1 MKDPALLERLHELET
16 DLDQIR
22 NQLEPPKKSVFQYVR
37 RFARFVSAHWA
48 VIFSLLLAAFIYWKY
63 GIGYFEP
70 QKNLSLTK
78 KASDSYVKLADQLM
92 LNGQFDAA
100 KESYSAALKANPSNV
115 DATRG
120 LLKTDVL
127 EPVPGQKYITPEVEK
142 TKIDHLRTVLER
154 DEDTGIVAHLTRL
167 FNRAPARDNE
177 TYIISYFRGLQYE
190 QRENYG
196 CAKIF
201 YQEAI
206 NRNSEFVGGYIALA
220 YVHVLAGD
228 PAECAIGVLGKFE
241 NNNRSAVALNNLGY
255 CYLIKGD
262 FEKADKLFD
271 KSLLISQYLETYVN
285 LGDGY
290 RYLRDADSALWHHNA
305 ALKWV
310 EDSQNEKENAVA
322 GTLAINF
329 MPTKL
334 GDTETPKTYVEI
346 RDINQK
352 RMLVLYE
359 LSLDYALKEDFVR
372 ADQTFNAAF
381 ALDPEGAYQ
390 AFIDNKIESIENLS
404 QNLSESPIPK
414 RSLRWFE
421 KQRRRFKLLPTP
433 QENIGPQS
441 KPPTTCIDLSIK
453 CE

>member
-1 MKDPALLERLHELET
+1 
-16 DLDQIR
+16 
-22 NQLEPPKKSVFQYVR
+22 
-37 RFARFVSAHWA
+37 
-48 VIFSLLLAAFIYWKY
+48 
-63 GIGYFEP
+63 
-70 QKNLSLTK
+70 
-78 KASDSYVKLADQLM
+78 M
-92 LNGQFDAA
+92 LNGEFPAA
-100 KESYSAALKANPSNV
+100 KEAYNAALKANPSNV

-127 EPVPGQKYITPEVEK
+127 EPLPGQKYIIPEVEQ
-142 TKIDHLRTVLER
+142 TKIDHLSKVLER

-196 CAKIF
+196 CAKIL

-206 NRNSEFVGGYIALA
+206 NRNSKFVGGYLALA
-220 YVHVLAGD
+220 FAHVLARD

-241 NNNRSAVALNNLGY
+241 NDDSSAVALNNLGY
-255 CYLIKGD
+255 CYLLEGD
-262 FEKADKLFD
+262 FTRADGLF
-271 KSLLISQYLETYVN
+271 KRSLLISPYLEAYVN

-290 RYLRDADSALWHHNA
+290 RYLRDADSALRYHNA

-310 EDSQNEKENAVA
+310 EDPHNEKENAVA
-322 GTLAINF
+322 GGLAINF
-329 MPTKL
+329 MPTKQ

-346 RDINQK
+346 QETNQK
-352 RMLVLYE
+352 RMLVLFE